1 MINDNNF
8 KIDKDKKIIYLVT
21 TSVGYNLKNSVGISW
36 HCKKDGSYLLYKKES
51 DSSYIKVM
59 PCTNYWSIEESY
71 VEDSYQSKRY
81 VCSVNLNNLDSKC
94 KYVYQIV
101 CEDIVSTPMTF
112 TTSSMYDSKYSFMSF
127 CDFQYSENE
136 TTINLV
142 KRFINENPSVNL
154 ITCSG
159 DIADEGYLE
168 KSHRFLFDNKLFSNK
183 ILAFGCGD
191 HEYWG
196 SMVSPIKMLQQPY
209 AYNKLFNNPKNGC
222 DGYLNSSY
230 YFKYNNLLFVFLN
243 CGDSNVSYNNEM
255 FSKQAIWL
263 DEILT
268 EEKDYEFIIV
278 SMHKSLYGD
287 IKQDSAIK
295 KIAPIFI
302 KVFDKYKVDLVI
314 SGHDH
319 EYSRTKPLKNN
330 EENDNGTI
338 YLDLGSSGDKR
349 RNTGESVKS
358 DVIYDKYIDIKEN
371 SFSLGLVGTFENN
384 MLSLE
389 VRNQYYDIVDKVEIN
404 LKNR

>member
-51 DSSYIKVM
+51 DSSFIKVM
-59 PCTNYWSIEESY
+59 PCTNYWSIEEGY

-101 CEDIVSTPMTF
+101 CEDIASTPMTF
-112 TTSSMYDSKYSFMSF
+112 TTSSMYDFKYSFMSF

-136 TTINLV
+136 STINLV
-142 KRFINENPSVNL
+142 KRFINENPTINL

-168 KSHRFLFDNKLFSNK
+168 KSHRFLFDNNLFSNK
-183 ILAFGCGD
+183 ILAFSCGD

-268 EEKDYEFIIV
+268 KEKDYEFIIV

-330 EENDNGTI
+330 EVNDNGTI

-349 RNTGESVKS
+349 RNTGESIICCS
-358 DVIYDKYIDIKEN
+358 LYDKYIDIKEN
-371 SFSLGLVGTFENN
+371 NYSLGLIGTIENN
-384 MLSLE
+384 VLSLE
-389 VRNQYYDIVDKVEIN
+389 VRNQHYDIVDQVKIN

>member
-1 MINDNNF
+1 MLLEKRLLSN
-8 KIDKDKKIIYLVT
+8 KK
-21 TSVGYNLKNSVGISW
+21 
-36 HCKKDGSYLLYKKES
+36 
-51 DSSYIKVM
+51 
-59 PCTNYWSIEESY
+59 
-71 VEDSYQSKRY
+71 R
-81 VCSVNLNNLDSKC
+81 
-94 KYVYQIV
+94 
-101 CEDIVSTPMTF
+101 
-112 TTSSMYDSKYSFMSF
+112 
-127 CDFQYSENE
+127 CDF
-136 TTINLV
+136 
-142 KRFINENPSVNL
+142 
-154 ITCSG
+154 
-159 DIADEGYLE
+159 
-168 KSHRFLFDNKLFSNK
+168 SNN

-263 DEILT
+263 DEIFT
-268 EEKDYEFIIV
+268 KEKDYEFVIV

-358 DVIYDKYIDIKEN
+358 NLIYDKYIDIKEN
-371 SFSLGLVGTFENN
+371 SFSLGLVGTFENH

-389 VRNQYYDIVDKVEIN
+389 IRNQYYDIVDKVEIN